1 MIKHRILELFLR
13 MLEIQRPERS
23 YDKTERTMPWK
34 GKVVEI
40 KLVISSKQHPSGF

>member
-1 MIKHRILELFLR
+1 

-23 YDKTERTMPWK
+23 HDKTERTMPWK

-40 KLVISSKQHPSGF
+40 KLVISYKQHPRDFKTQ